1 MRRDQSN
8 QVKLDATGRNRL
20 TPRPFVFAQG
30 TNGVVQGS
38 VYRGGWRFAYNWKW
52 MSRESSQVEAPRQAE
67 NLKTRQMQ

>member
-38 VYRGGWRFAYNWKW
+38 VYRGGWRFAYNWKFAG
-52 MSRESSQVEAPRQAE
+52 EVPNAAE
-67 NLKTRQMQ
+67 GVRGDGEHE